1 MIFMNRREGKDRRN
15 PENSII
21 NKEIDLKVEFPFNV
35 TKENVDKLIKN
46 EEGLNQS
53 LLAIFWNKIS
63 NFFYK
68 KVRTIIEFFEI
79 SIY

>member
-1 MIFMNRREGKDRRN
+1 MYLTTNKNLTKGEEGVRNLKRCLEIVHTKLNLFRLVN

-53 LLAIFWNKIS
+53 LLAM
-63 NFFYK
+63 YM
-68 KVRTIIEFFEI
+68 
-79 SIY
+79 

>member
-1 MIFMNRREGKDRRN
+1 MKRCLEIVHTKLNLFRLVN

-53 LLAIFWNKIS
+53 LLAMYI
-63 NFFYK
+63 
-68 KVRTIIEFFEI
+68 
-79 SIY
+79 